1 MGLGEQASNGGQGT
15 GRPRTRRQERAKAS
29 NSVREQRSRVSPPY
43 DERWRAIVEAAATV
57 FKEKGY
63 EAASTAEIGTRVG
76 LLKGSLYYYIQTK
89 EDLLFAVI
97 QEVHE
102 AFLSN
107 RMACEQVEGS
117 AAVKMRMF
125 IEGHVAV
132 NAREATRATVFYRDF
147 NSLNPERRA
156 FIIAERDHY
165 DRFLRSLIEQ
175 GQAEGVF
182 CGDLNPKITSIAI
195 LAMMN
200 HVFQWYQL
208 GGDLTPEDVGHQY
221 ADLLL
226 GSLVCPRHTPGHLSR
241 LGRPAKA
248 TSSGGRRR

>member
-1 MGLGEQASNGGQGT
+1 MVRLGEQATSGGQGT
-15 GRPRTRRQERAKAS
+15 GRPRTRRQDRAKAT
-29 NSVREQRSRVSPPY
+29 NSVRQQRSRVSLPY
-43 DERWRAIVEAAATV
+43 DERWRAIVEAAAVV

-76 LLKGSLYYYIQTK
+76 LLKGSLYYYIETK

-97 QEVHE
+97 QEVHQ

-107 RMACEQVEGS
+107 RMTCEQVQGS

-147 NSLNPERRA
+147 NSLNSERRA
-156 FIIAERDHY
+156 LIIAERDHY
-165 DRFLRSLIEQ
+165 DRFLRGLIGQ
-175 GQAEGVF
+175 GQEEGVF
-182 CGDLNPKITSIAI
+182 CGDLDPKITSIAI

-208 GGDLTPEDVGHQY
+208 GGDLTPGDVGRQY

-226 GSLVCPRHTPGHLSR
+226 GSLVCPGHTPGHLSR
-241 LGRPAKA
+241 LGRE
-248 TSSGGRRR
+248 THV